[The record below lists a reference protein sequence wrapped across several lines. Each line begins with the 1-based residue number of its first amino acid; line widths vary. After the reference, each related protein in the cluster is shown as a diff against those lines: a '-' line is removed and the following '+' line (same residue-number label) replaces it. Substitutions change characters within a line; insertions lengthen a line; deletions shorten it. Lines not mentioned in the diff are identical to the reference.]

1 MSKQTKNSPKFTTEA
16 QEQVFWESSDT
27 GRDPADDLEGS
38 KARKNTLPNLRPTTQ
53 TIFLRL
59 PQHLLDSI
67 QTAANARDF
76 PY

>member
-38 KARKNTLPNLRPTTQ
+38 KARKNTLPNLRPTT
-53 TIFLRL
+53 
-59 PQHLLDSI
+59 
-67 QTAANARDF
+67 
-76 PY
+76 